1 MSLRASLAKMWVL
14 SGATVLAALACM
26 FSLGLYAD
34 PGLDSLLPALDP
46 AFSPLAT
53 ENRPLL
59 ADRLVAAFEWNY
71 ATHFVPAQD
80 RTLCDGMAA
89 YYLQRELQ
97 ACVDMWRATGSIAY
111 LDQAADLALCAIQ
124 EAQRNPRYLVW
135 HDQARGKWPCFYLD
149 TVAAETGGHSQLCD
163 FQGSVGFLTVARALD
178 ELGLPAAGRIADF
191 VERDIVQ
198 KWLYYKPSITRPNL
212 IGEDSDRYLLVVL
225 NTSRAVREQFACI
238 CLDLHALG
246 YDSHPYDQ
254 WANLLIELYL
264 TPRYGP
270 DQPAPCEDRCAGRI
284 PEDWG
289 LPVFPTDDGAVCL
302 GILDVDPNNPTGVL
316 DTSHANRTAALAAK
330 AYSKGL
336 IDRAVLD
343 GLANTLRYRIWAPE
357 KGPFYFNNYVD
368 GSDCD
373 LGGLRP
379 GRGGNIWFGW
389 HRLAAYHPDLEEL
402 FLAVA
407 YDLTNGG
414 PNLPDGA
421 QNKTMNE
428 APLCLEAWAA
438 RLLAGGQPRS
448 FP

>member
-1 MSLRASLAKMWVL
+1 M
-14 SGATVLAALACM
+14 
-26 FSLGLYAD
+26 
-34 PGLDSLLPALDP
+34 
-46 AFSPLAT
+46 
-53 ENRPLL
+53 
-59 ADRLVAAFEWNY
+59 
-71 ATHFVPAQD
+71 
-80 RTLCDGMAA
+80 
-89 YYLQRELQ
+89 
-97 ACVDMWRATGSIAY
+97 
-111 LDQAADLALCAIQ
+111 
-124 EAQRNPRYLVW
+124 
-135 HDQARGKWPCFYLD
+135 
-149 TVAAETGGHSQLCD
+149 
-163 FQGSVGFLTVARALD
+163 
-178 ELGLPAAGRIADF
+178 
-191 VERDIVQ
+191 
-198 KWLYYKPSITRPNL
+198 
-212 IGEDSDRYLLVVL
+212 
-225 NTSRAVREQFACI
+225 
-238 CLDLHALG
+238 
-246 YDSHPYDQ
+246 
-254 WANLLIELYL
+254 
-264 TPRYGP
+264 
-270 DQPAPCEDRCAGRI
+270 
-284 PEDWG
+284 
-289 LPVFPTDDGAVCL
+289 
-302 GILDVDPNNPTGVL
+302 
-316 DTSHANRTAALAAK
+316 AAK